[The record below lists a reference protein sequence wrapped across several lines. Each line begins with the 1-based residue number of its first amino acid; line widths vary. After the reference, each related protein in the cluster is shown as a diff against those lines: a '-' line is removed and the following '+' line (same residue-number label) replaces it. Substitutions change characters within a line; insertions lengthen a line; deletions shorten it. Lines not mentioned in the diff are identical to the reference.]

1 MLKTIRDQVSK
12 SGEQD
17 LNAQMS
23 LAVGAALRFRVDKD
37 EKRPKP
43 DWSTHLAPGGDS

>member
-23 LAVGAALRFRVDKD
+23 LAVGAALRFEWTRTGKH
-37 EKRPKP
+37 K
-43 DWSTHLAPGGDS
+43 T